1 MAERDAVVAYLEGY
15 GYEAVSLTN
24 WETQPVKTLRRPTL
38 RLAVGG
44 HDKQDSHTLY
54 NVQCCFAAEPP
65 KLPAE
70 WTAPRRLV
78 QLREELHDKAKV
90 ELGQRYVSAFAQAP
104 FAKRGGPSGTTERL
118 HKWVETLAGCVNDG
132 VAPPVLVSQVLQ
144 FFDAPTLEQTLP
156 FVDEHHNTDN
166 SEQGEHLED
175 EKRWTVDIAA
185 SDPKCTEPWDA
196 QSNGVSPARQSVAEV
211 QDCLLERDAGAH
223 MAHGSTNPFDAD
235 LEVHATSNESLPA
248 SPPPQPT
255 ELPPASQ
262 ETPGQPDGLAE
273 QQQQQ
278 QQQQRVVDRG
288 SSPAFREQSGLFK
301 TDGHNAAS
309 PNDVDATTAESG
321 YSDGCVGP
329 LELPQ
334 TPTSRA
340 SYGDPADMVALYL
353 RPYGYAVTSPEQWCV
368 RPCKSTGK
376 PTLRL
381 HVTGHT
387 ELESHTFYSLQCLLT
402 AEDPSARLEW
412 TAQRRLVQLREELHE
427 AARNE
432 LGGSYLHV
440 FSKAPFAKRGGRSGT
455 TSRLQV
461 WLETLAASINTGKA
475 PPALVAQVLLFLDA
489 PAQSAHRSA
498 AAAAADGNMS
508 GSNSKNKMGGTVVVR
523 KCRKDLHSCS
533 DGDAAGGQQRS
544 SKEGTGCKRVAPQS
558 SCTSSSG
565 EDQQATNDEGTY
577 SLWSAGMRRRRGYRK
592 LREWFADLRRK
603 LDMKLKREMSTSPP
617 PRMRERCNR
626 SPPKLPLQQH
636 SN

>member
-175 EKRWTVDIAA
+175 EKCWTIDIPA
-185 SDPKCTEPWDA
+185 SDPKCTELWYA
-196 QSNGVSPARQSVAEV
+196 QSGSASPAKQSVAE
-211 QDCLLERDAGAH
+211 AH
-223 MAHGSTNPFDAD
+223 
-235 LEVHATSNESLPA
+235 
-248 SPPPQPT
+248 
-255 ELPPASQ
+255 
-262 ETPGQPDGLAE
+262 
-273 QQQQQ
+273 
-278 QQQQRVVDRG
+278 
-288 SSPAFREQSGLFK
+288 
-301 TDGHNAAS
+301 
-309 PNDVDATTAESG
+309 PNDVAATTAESD